1 MRGAWLNMET
11 LMNKPI
17 PTSADGMSRV
27 DGRAKVTGA
36 AKYSA
41 EYNQPNMAYAVLV
54 GSTITKGT
62 IATID
67 TKLAAKA
74 PGVLAVLTYLN
85 APKVPGHQK
94 AKNPGKPEVKAG
106 PLRIF
111 NDNKVLYNGHPI
123 AMVVAD
129 TFERAQYAASLVK
142 ATYNKVAHDTK
153 PPKDLTRG
161 KTAWD
166 GKDFTRGTVDAWR
179 TAPIKLEQE
188 YTHPSDFHNPM
199 ELHSIIARW
208 DAPDKL
214 TVWDKTQGTQ
224 ATRDD
229 IAKAFKLKKED
240 VQVNSQ
246 YVGGAFGSA
255 LQVWPHEIAAIL
267 GAKVV
272 KRPVKLVLSRPDMFT
287 SVGYRPY
294 TWQKIGIGATADGK
308 LVGITHE
315 AVGQTSTFEDFAEGP
330 INTSKGLYASP
341 NVTTRYKLLSLD
353 VNTPTWMRGPGEAT
367 GAFALESAL
376 DELSYAL
383 RMDPID
389 LRLKNYAKTDPDSG
403 KEYSSKYLDE
413 AYAMG
418 ANQIGW
424 ENRKAEA
431 GTNLQNGWLVGYGMA
446 GGMFGAYRDVAV
458 ARAIMKADGTL
469 TIQTAVT
476 DIGPGTGTAMVLI
489 AANKMGIDPGKIKFE
504 MGDSALPDAPMQ
516 GGSATVSAVG
526 SAVHDAC
533 TVLKE
538 KFQQLMG
545 NGGTDKPDYAK
556 ILKEKNLPS
565 LEVLTKSAPG
575 PNNEKYSMQSWS
587 VHFVKVLVHSATGV
601 IKVDKV
607 ACIADSGK
615 IISPKTARSQ
625 VIGGAIGGIGM
636 ALMEEG
642 VIDNRFGRYVNNN
655 LADYHVP
662 VNADIP
668 QIDAMFIDK
677 PDPYINP
684 IGAKGM
690 AEIALIGMAP
700 AVANAVY
707 NATGK
712 RVRDLPITPDKLI

>member
-1 MRGAWLNMET
+1 MET
-11 LMNKPI
+11 LLNKPI

-41 EYNQPNMAYAVLV
+41 EFNQPNMTYAVLV

-62 IATID
+62 IAAID
-67 TKLAAKA
+67 TKAASAA

-85 APKVPGHQK
+85 APKVPGHISTK
-94 AKNPGKPEVKAG
+94 ASKPGAKSG
-106 PLRIF
+106 PLKVF
-111 NDNKVLYNGHPI
+111 YDNKVLYNGHPI

-129 TFERAQYAASLVK
+129 TFERAQYGASLVK
-142 ATYNKVAHDTK
+142 ATYNKIAHDTK
-153 PPKDLTRG
+153 PPYDLSRG
-161 KTAWD
+161 KAAWD
-166 GKDFTRGTVDAWR
+166 GKDFTKGTVDAWK

-188 YTHPSDFHNPM
+188 YTHPSDVHNPM
-199 ELHSIIARW
+199 ELHAIIARW

-229 IAKAFKLKKED
+229 IAKAFNLKKED
-240 VQVNSQ
+240 VQVNAQ

-315 AVGQTSTFEDFAEGP
+315 AVGQTSSFEDFAEGP
-330 INTSKGLYASP
+330 INTSKGLYAVP

-383 RMDPID
+383 KMDPID
-389 LRLKNYAKTDPDSG
+389 LRLKNYAKVDPDNG
-403 KEYSSKYLDE
+403 KEYSSKFLDE

-424 ENRKAEA
+424 ENRKAEP
-431 GTNLQNGWLVGYGMA
+431 GSNLQNGWLAGYGMA

-458 ARAIMKADGTL
+458 VRASMKADGTL
-469 TIQTAVT
+469 HIQSAVT

-489 AANKMGIDPGKIKFE
+489 AANAIGIDAGNIKFE
-504 MGDSALPDAPMQ
+504 MGDSSLPDAPMQ
-516 GGSATVSAVG
+516 GGSATVSGVG

-533 TVLKE
+533 VVLKE
-538 KFQQLMG
+538 KFQKLMG
-545 NGGTDKPDYAK
+545 NGGTDKPDYVK
-556 ILKEKNLPS
+556 ILKDNNLPS

-575 PNNEKYSMQSWS
+575 ANNEKYSMQSWS
-587 VHFVKVLVHSATGV
+587 VHFVKVLVHPATGV

-607 ACIADSGK
+607 ACVADSGK

-625 VIGGAIGGIGM
+625 VVGGAIGGIGM

-642 VIDNRFGRYVNNN
+642 IIDHRYGRYINNN
-655 LADYHVP
+655 FADYHVP

-668 QIDAMFIDK
+668 QIDALFVNK

-684 IGAKGM
+684 IGSKGM

-712 RVRDLPITPDKLI
+712 RVRDLPITPDKLL

>member
-1 MRGAWLNMET
+1 MET
-11 LMNKPI
+11 ELTKAI
-17 PTSADGMSRV
+17 PTSADGMGRI

-41 EYNQPNMAYAVLV
+41 EYNIPGLTYAVLV
-54 GSTITKGT
+54 DSTIAKGT
-62 IATID
+62 ITSID
-67 TKLAAKA
+67 TKSAEKA
-74 PGVLAVLTYLN
+74 PGVLAVLTYIN
-85 APKVPGHQK
+85 SPKVPGHDK
-94 AKNPGKPEVKAG
+94 SKNPGKPEIKSG
-106 PLRIF
+106 PLKIF
-111 NDNKVLYNGHPI
+111 NDNKVFFNGQPV
-123 AMVVAD
+123 AMVIAN
-129 TFERAQYAASLVK
+129 TFERATYGASLVK
-142 ATYNKVAHDTK
+142 VVYNKEAHDTK
-153 PPKDLTRG
+153 PPVDISKGVMPWGG
-161 KTAWD
+161 KEY
-166 GKDFTRGTVDAWR
+166 TRGTTDAWQ

-188 YTHPSDFHNPM
+188 YILPNEIHNPM
-199 ELHSIIARW
+199 ELHAITARW

-214 TVWDKTQGTQ
+214 TVWDKTQGVKATQ
-224 ATRDD
+224 EH
-229 IAKAFKLKKED
+229 IAKQFGLNKD
-240 VQVNSQ
+240 NVQVNSQ

-267 GAKVV
+267 GAQVV
-272 KRPVKLVLSRPDMFT
+272 KRPVKLVLTRPQMFF

-315 AVGQTSTFEDFAEGP
+315 AAGQTSSFEDFAEGP
-330 INTSKGLYASP
+330 VNVSKALYASP
-341 NVTTRYKLLSLD
+341 NITTRYKIVSLD

-383 RMDPID
+383 KMDPID
-389 LRLKNYAKTDPDSG
+389 LRLKNYAKTDPDNG
-403 KEYSSKYLDE
+403 KEFSSKYLDE

-418 ANQIGW
+418 AKQIGW
-424 ENRKAEA
+424 ENRKAEP
-431 GTNLQNGWLVGYGMA
+431 GTVKENGWLAGYGMG
-446 GGMFGAYRDVAV
+446 GGMFGAYRDSATV
-458 ARAIMKADGTL
+458 RAIMTADGTL
-469 TIQTAVT
+469 TLQTAVS

-489 AANKMGIDPGKIKFE
+489 ASDRMGIPADRIKFE
-504 MGDSALPDAPMQ
+504 LGDSQFPNAPMQ
-516 GGSATVSAVG
+516 GGSAVTSTVG
-526 SAVHDAC
+526 SAVYDAC
-533 TVLKE
+533 SVLKE

-545 NGGTDKPDYAK
+545 NGGTDKLDYVK
-556 ILKEKNLPS
+556 ILKDKNLPS
-565 LEVLTKSAPG
+565 LEVLTKSQGG

-587 VHFVKVLVHSATGV
+587 VHFIKVLVHPTTGV
-601 IKVDKV
+601 VKVDKV
-607 ACIADSGK
+607 VCVADSGR

-625 VIGGAIGGIGM
+625 IVGGAIGGIGM

-642 VIDNRFGRYVNNN
+642 IIDHRYGRYINNTF
-655 LADYHVP
+655 ADYHVP

-668 QIDAMFIDK
+668 QIDALFVNK

-690 AEIALIGMAP
+690 GEIALIGMAA

>member
-1 MRGAWLNMET
+1 
-11 LMNKPI
+11 MNKPI

-62 IATID
+62 VATID
-67 TKLAAKA
+67 TKAASAA

-85 APKVPGHQK
+85 SPKVPGHIPTKAQK
-94 AKNPGKPEVKAG
+94 PSSKSG
-106 PLRIF
+106 PLKVF
-111 NDNKVLYNGHPI
+111 YDNKILYNGHPI

-129 TFERAQYAASLVK
+129 TFERAQYGASLVK
-142 ATYNKVAHDTK
+142 ATYNKEAHDTQ
-153 PPKDLTRG
+153 PPKNITQG
-161 KTAWD
+161 VGAWG
-166 GKDFTRGTVDAWR
+166 GKDFTKGTVDAWK

-188 YTHPSDFHNPM
+188 YTHPSDVHNPM
-199 ELHSIIARW
+199 ELHAIIARW
-208 DAPDKL
+208 DTPDKL

-246 YVGGAFGSA
+246 FVGGAFGSA
-255 LQVWPHEIAAIL
+255 LQVWPHEVAAIL
-267 GAKVV
+267 GAQVV

-294 TWQKIGIGATADGK
+294 TWQKIGIGATTDGK

-315 AVGQTSTFEDFAEGP
+315 AVGQTSSFEDFAEGP

-341 NVTTRYKLLSLD
+341 NITTRYKLLSLD

-367 GAFALESAL
+367 GAFALESAM

-383 RMDPID
+383 KMDPID
-389 LRLKNYAKTDPDSG
+389 LRMKNYAKTDPDNG
-403 KEYSSKYLDE
+403 KEYSSKFLDE

-418 ANQIGW
+418 AAQIGW
-424 ENRKAEA
+424 ENRQAQPRA
-431 GTNLQNGWLVGYGMA
+431 ASQNGWLVGYGMA

-458 ARAIMKADGTL
+458 IKAMMKADGTL
-469 TIQTAVT
+469 TIQSAVS

-489 AANKMGIDPGKIKFE
+489 AANKMGIDAGKIKFE
-504 MGDSALPDAPMQ
+504 MGDSSLPDAPMQ

-545 NGGTDKPDYAK
+545 NGGTDKPDYVK
-556 ILKEKNLPS
+556 ILKDNNLPS

-575 PNNEKYSMQSWS
+575 PDNQKYSMQSWS
-587 VHFVKVLVHSATGV
+587 VHFVKVLVHPATGV
-601 IKVDKV
+601 VKIDKV
-607 ACIADSGK
+607 ACVADCGK

-625 VIGGAIGGIGM
+625 VVGGAIGGIGM

-642 VIDNRFGRYVNNN
+642 IIDHRYGRYVNNN
-655 LADYHVP
+655 FADYHVP

-668 QIDAMFIDK
+668 QIDAMFVNK

>member
-1 MRGAWLNMET
+1 MEI

-67 TKLAAKA
+67 TKAAIVA

-85 APKVPGHQK
+85 APKVPGHIPTKAQK
-94 AKNPGKPEVKAG
+94 PGAKSG
-106 PLRIF
+106 PLKVF
-111 NDNKVLYNGHPI
+111 YDNKILYNGHPI

-142 ATYNKVAHDTK
+142 ATYNKQAHDTK
-153 PPKDLTRG
+153 PPKDLSRG
-161 KTAWD
+161 VGAWG
-166 GKDFTRGTVDAWR
+166 GKDFTRGTIDAWK

-188 YTHPSDFHNPM
+188 YIHPSEIHNPM
-199 ELHSIIARW
+199 ELHAIIARW
-208 DAPDKL
+208 DSPDKL

-246 YVGGAFGSA
+246 FVGGAFGSA

-267 GAKVV
+267 GSKVV

-315 AVGQTSTFEDFAEGP
+315 AVGQTSSFEDFAEGP
-330 INTSKGLYASP
+330 INTSKGLYAVP

-383 RMDPID
+383 KMDPID
-389 LRLKNYAKTDPDSG
+389 LRLKNYAKVDPDNN
-403 KEYSSKYLDE
+403 KQYSSKYLDE

-418 ANQIGW
+418 AERIGW

-431 GTNLQNGWLVGYGMA
+431 GSTLQNGWLVGYGMG

-458 ARAIMKADGTL
+458 ARAIMKVDGTL
-469 TIQTAVT
+469 AIQTAVS

-489 AANKMGIDPGKIKFE
+489 AANAMGIDPGKIKFD
-504 MGDSALPDAPMQ
+504 MGDSALPLAPMQ
-516 GGSATVSAVG
+516 GGSATTSAVG

-545 NGGTDKPDYAK
+545 NGGTDNPDYVK

-565 LEVLTKSAPG
+565 LEVLTKSQPG
-575 PNNEKYSMQSWS
+575 PDNEKYSMQSWS
-587 VHFVKVLVHSATGV
+587 VHFVKVLVHPATGV

-607 ACIADSGK
+607 VCVADSGK

-625 VIGGAIGGIGM
+625 VVGGAIGGIGM
-636 ALMEEG
+636 ALMEEA
-642 VIDNRFGRYVNNN
+642 VIDHRYGRFVNNN
-655 LADYHVP
+655 FADYHVP

-668 QIDAMFIDK
+668 QIEALFVNK

-690 AEIALIGMAP
+690 GEIALIGMAA

-712 RVRDLPITPDKLI
+712 RVRELPITPDKLI

>member
-1 MRGAWLNMET
+1 MET
-11 LMNKPI
+11 LLNKPI
-17 PTSADGMSRV
+17 PTSADGLSRV

-67 TKLAAKA
+67 TKAALKA
-74 PGVLAVLTYLN
+74 PGVLTLLTYLN
-85 APKVPGHQK
+85 APKVPGHVATKPQK
-94 AKNPGKPEVKAG
+94 PGAKSG
-106 PLRIF
+106 PLKIF
-111 NDNKVLYNGHPI
+111 YDNKILYNGHPI

-142 ATYNKVAHDTK
+142 ATYNKQAHDTK
-153 PPKDLTRG
+153 PPKDLSRG
-161 KTAWD
+161 VGAWD
-166 GKDFTRGTVDAWR
+166 GKDFTRGTVDAWK
-179 TAPIKLEQE
+179 TAPVKLEQE
-188 YTHPSDFHNPM
+188 YTHPSEIHNPM
-199 ELHSIIARW
+199 ELHAIIARW

-214 TVWDKTQGTQ
+214 TVWDKTQGVR
-224 ATRDD
+224 ATRGD
-229 IAKAFKLKKED
+229 IAKAFNLKAEN

-246 YVGGAFGSA
+246 FVGGAFGSA
-255 LQVWPHEIAAIL
+255 LQVWPHEVAAIL

-315 AVGQTSTFEDFAEGP
+315 AVGQTSSFEDFAEGP
-330 INTSKGLYASP
+330 INTSKGLYVSP

-383 RMDPID
+383 KMDPID
-389 LRLKNYAKTDPDSG
+389 LRMKNYAKVDPDNG

-418 ANQIGW
+418 AKQIGW
-424 ENRKAEA
+424 DKRKADA
-431 GTNLQNGWLVGYGMA
+431 GSVMENGWLAGYGMA
-446 GGMFGAYRDVAV
+446 GGMFGAYRDNTVAK
-458 ARAIMKADGTL
+458 AIMKADGTL
-469 TIQTAVT
+469 TVQTAVS

-489 AANKMGIDPGKIKFE
+489 AAKVMGIDPGKIKFD
-504 MGDSALPDAPMQ
+504 MGDSALPFAPMQ
-516 GGSATVSAVG
+516 GGSATTSAVG
-526 SAVHDAC
+526 SAVNDAC
-533 TVLKE
+533 VVLKE
-538 KFQQLMG
+538 KFQKLMG
-545 NGGTDKPDYAK
+545 NGGTDKPDYVK
-556 ILKEKNLPS
+556 ILKDNNLTE
-565 LEVLTKSAPG
+565 LETVTRSQPG
-575 PNNEKYSMQSWS
+575 PDNEKYSMQSWS
-587 VHFVKVLVHSATGV
+587 VHFVKVLVHPATGV
-601 IKVDKV
+601 VKIDKV
-607 ACIADSGK
+607 ACVADSGK

-625 VIGGAIGGIGM
+625 VVGGAIGGIGM

-642 VIDNRFGRYVNNN
+642 IIDHRYGRYVNNN
-655 LADYHVP
+655 FGDYHVP

-668 QIDAMFIDK
+668 QIDALFIDK

-690 AEIALIGMAP
+690 GEIALIGMAA